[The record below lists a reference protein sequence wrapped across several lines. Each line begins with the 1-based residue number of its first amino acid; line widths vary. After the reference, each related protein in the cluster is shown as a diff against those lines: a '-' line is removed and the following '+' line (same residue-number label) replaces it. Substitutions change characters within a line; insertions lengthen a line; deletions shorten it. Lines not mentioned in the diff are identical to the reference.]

1 MATAPKTSQNFV
13 PIKEIRDGV
22 VILQDGGLRALII
35 ASSLNFALKSQDEQN
50 SIIYQ
55 FQNFL
60 NSLDF
65 SVQIFVQSKKLDIR
79 PYIALLE
86 GRYKEQV
93 TELMK
98 IQTQEYIEFIKTF
111 VENSNIMTKSFFVVV
126 PYSPAA
132 MTASKNP
139 LSGII
144 GGIGGGKAGK
154 GDPKKNAAIAANDQ
168 FEEGRSQLEQRV
180 GVVEQGLTR
189 CGIRVA
195 ERGTE
200 EVVELFYKIFNPGE
214 TEKPIQIN

>member
-1 MATAPKTSQNFV
+1 MAIAPKTSQNFV

-22 VILQDGGLRALII
+22 VILQDGSLRALII

-65 SVQIFVQSKKLDIR
+65 SVQIFIQSKKLDIR

-132 MTASKNP
+132 MTTSKNP
-139 LSGII
+139 LSGIM
-144 GGIGGGKAGK
+144 GGDKKTAAG
-154 GDPKKNAAIAANDQ
+154 AANDQ

-195 ERGTE
+195 ELGTE